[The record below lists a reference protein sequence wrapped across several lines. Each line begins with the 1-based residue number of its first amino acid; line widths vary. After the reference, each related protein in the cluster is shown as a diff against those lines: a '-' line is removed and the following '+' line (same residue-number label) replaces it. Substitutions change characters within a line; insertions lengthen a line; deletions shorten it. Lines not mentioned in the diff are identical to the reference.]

1 MGDEVLK
8 KIAMMIPV
16 LALNVLANAGT
27 MQTDKE
33 ALIAEYRDMFQ
44 KISQKR
50 IGIDERKIDKLK
62 APFLTEEKKV
72 EVKKEKTAKHSEPFS
87 LQAIFGKRA
96 KISGHWYKVHDEVN
110 GMKVVLVGDGFVW
123 LKNSQFRKKLKMGNK
138 NEKISIK

>member
-1 MGDEVLK
+1 MK
-8 KIAMMIPV
+8 KIGIMIPV
-16 LALNVLANAGT
+16 LAFNVLAHAGAV
-27 MQTDKE
+27 QTDKE

-50 IGIDERKIDKLK
+50 IGIDESKIDQLK
-62 APFLTEEKKV
+62 APFLTEEKKI
-72 EVKKEKTAKHSEPFS
+72 EVKKTKETKHSEPFE

-110 GMKVVLVGDGFVW
+110 GMKVVLIGDGFVW
-123 LKNSQFRKKLKMGNK
+123 LKNDQYRKKLTMGNR

>member
-1 MGDEVLK
+1 
-8 KIAMMIPV
+8 MMIPV

-27 MQTDKE
+27 VQTDKE
-33 ALIAEYRDMFQ
+33 ALIAEYKDMFQ

-50 IGIDERKIDKLK
+50 IGIDEVKIDKLN
-62 APFLTEEKKV
+62 APFLTEQKKV
-72 EVKKEKTAKHSEPFS
+72 EVKQTKTTKHSEPFD

-123 LKNSQFRKKLKMGNK
+123 LKNDQYRKKLKMGNR